1 MLVRLCVSA
10 FQEKKGKV
18 SEIYEFNDNLLVVA
32 ITGDIQDGYMS
43 LNDTT
48 FYKNIAN
55 AVVMPK
61 VKIAKIVEDVKAKGA
76 SNLADVAAAYE
87 AQVDT
92 ARFVNFNLQSVSG
105 LGVEPAVIAAALKA
119 APGSA
124 IAPVAGRNAAV
135 VLQVL
140 DKNNKELEYDEA
152 ARLAAVARSY
162 EYQSIANG
170 AALTVLQNEADIE
183 DNRINFY

>member
-1 MLVRLCVSA
+1 
-10 FQEKKGKV
+10 
-18 SEIYEFNDNLLVVA
+18 
-32 ITGDIQDGYMS
+32 MS